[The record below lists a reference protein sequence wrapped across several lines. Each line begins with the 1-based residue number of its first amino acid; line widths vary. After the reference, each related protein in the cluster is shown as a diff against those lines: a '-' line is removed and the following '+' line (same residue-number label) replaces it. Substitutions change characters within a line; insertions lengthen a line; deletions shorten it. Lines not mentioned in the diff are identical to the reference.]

1 MAKYYPRAFAIAE
14 GRKLVHKDIGGGL
27 RFNAIGSFVAN
38 PLFGAHPAN
47 VLQPGGFT
55 SPPTSPAAMMMAS
68 QAAQQ
73 GMASGGEVD
82 EASYRHA
89 CSLLHAA
96 KRACGGAVRA
106 DGGRLDNGKPDF
118 ASKG

>member
-55 SPPTSPAAMMMAS
+55 YFTRSHDDGFAGRTA
-68 QAAQQ
+68 
-73 GMASGGEVD
+73 
-82 EASYRHA
+82 RH
-89 CSLLHAA
+89 
-96 KRACGGAVRA
+96 G
-106 DGGRLDNGKPDF
+106 F
-118 ASKG
+118 WW